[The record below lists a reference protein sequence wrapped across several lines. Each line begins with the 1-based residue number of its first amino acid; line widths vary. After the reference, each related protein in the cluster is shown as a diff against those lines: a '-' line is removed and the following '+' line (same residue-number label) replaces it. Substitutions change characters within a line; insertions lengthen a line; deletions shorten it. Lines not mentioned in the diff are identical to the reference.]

1 MSTERP
7 TLRLRLTPEEARA
20 RSRRNVWIALALVG
34 FVVLVFLTTALR
46 LLSNQ
51 AEARKAEAAA
61 AALVAE
67 PAVLSPAAR
76 AQPGAESRAAP

>member
-1 MSTERP
+1 MSTEKP
-7 TLRLRLTPEEARA
+7 ALPLRLTPEELRA
-20 RSRRNVWIALALVG
+20 RSRRNLWIALALVA

-51 AEARKAEAAA
+51 AEARKAEAEA

-67 PAVLSPAAR
+67 PAVLLPAAK
-76 AQPGAESRAAP
+76 AAP